1 MRKTKTTNEKEK
13 KWVEGICMFL
23 SLKEAEKQRERR
35 CEQGRG
41 GLIGVHIY
49 PPTINS
55 DISAD
60 QMRQNEEGAER
71 YVLFQ
76 VPDKLQ
82 VADRV
87 SKALSPTGAR
97 GPSRTRKETVARDLN
112 LSPRV
117 ISLPFVT
124 QRGNRGGYRGG
135 RERVG

>member
-1 MRKTKTTNEKEK
+1 
-13 KWVEGICMFL
+13 MFL
-23 SLKEAEKQRERR
+23 SLKEAEKQREPR

-60 QMRQNEEGAER
+60 RMRQNEEGAER

-82 VADRV
+82 V
-87 SKALSPTGAR
+87 PTECQRHFHPLVREDPAE
-97 GPSRTRKETVARDLN
+97 PERK
-112 LSPRV
+112 PWPG
-117 ISLPFVT
+117 I
-124 QRGNRGGYRGG
+124 
-135 RERVG
+135 